1 MTVERTRPAA
11 VTLPALTPAV
21 ARADIAALGLIR
33 AAARWRMSVQAFA
46 RLARQPEAL
55 PENGARFR

>member
-1 MTVERTRPAA
+1 M
-11 VTLPALTPAV
+11 
-21 ARADIAALGLIR
+21 GLVR
-33 AAARWRMSVQAFA
+33 AAARWNMNVRAFA